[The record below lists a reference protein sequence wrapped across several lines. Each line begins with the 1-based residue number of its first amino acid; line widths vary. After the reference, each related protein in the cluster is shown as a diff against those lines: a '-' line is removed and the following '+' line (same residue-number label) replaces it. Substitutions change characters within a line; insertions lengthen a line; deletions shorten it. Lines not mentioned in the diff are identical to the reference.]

1 MSTPDDATDDG
12 ASDGR
17 AGECNRLL
25 LALPP
30 EEYRYIAP
38 LLTPLHVAVR
48 HVIYEA
54 NAPIEHVYFPQ
65 TGVMSVTMGMTDQSM
80 TVEVATIGREG
91 LVGLPV
97 FLNSDRSTTR
107 AFGQVAGDAKRISTR
122 DFRRVLRRG
131 GRLPTLLLRY
141 TQVAFSHVA
150 QTAGC
155 NQAHSLGQ
163 RCARWLLLT
172 QDRVDGDR
180 FELKQEFLGYM
191 LGVHRP
197 SVSVAAGLL
206 QKAGLISYSRGRIT
220 VHDRAGLEA
229 AACECYGIMVR
240 EYDRLLGPGK
250 QARDRR
256 RARQTAS

>member
-1 MSTPDDATDDG
+1 MSKPGDATDDG
-12 ASDGR
+12 ASEGR
-17 AGECNRLL
+17 SGERNRLL
-25 LALPP
+25 LALPLD
-30 EEYRYIAP
+30 EYQHIAP
-38 LLTPLHVAVR
+38 LLASLHVAVR
-48 HVIYEA
+48 DVIYEA
-54 NAPIEHVYFPQ
+54 NARIEHVYFPQ
-65 TGVMSVTMGMTDQSM
+65 TGVMSVTMGMRDQSM

-107 AFGQVAGDAKRISTR
+107 AFGQVAGDAKRMSTR

-197 SVSVAAGLL
+197 SVSVAAALL

-229 AACECYGIMVR
+229 AACECYRIMVH
-240 EYDRLLGPGK
+240 EYDRLLGPGTEP
-250 QARDRR
+250 RDQRR
-256 RARQTAS
+256 SQHALS